1 MAPSKLDV
9 LVRTR
14 QYARQRATKLCDKIN
29 LELPNLSLEQKDAYV
44 NRLSS
49 INSDITNSN
58 NSILA
63 LAIETDL
70 DDSRIEDLTSLNEDY
85 EDKVALTMSLLRS
98 ETQVPDP
105 AAGSQVPRSPKLKLP
120 QVSFPEFSNGKG
132 ENLQKFFNSFE
143 AIIGKH
149 NLSSY
154 EQFVYLRKQ
163 LTGAPRVLVDSLDVS
178 QQSYETA
185 KDLLLKAFHSDLNS
199 KHDIIRELTKLNLKE
214 NEEPYAFLGA
224 MRTVLAG
231 VNSLSITINDV
242 LQYFVWNGLN
252 NDFKSH
258 LVSITNK
265 CKPSIQ
271 EINDN
276 IFEASER
283 YVGQIEQKRANSGK
297 DAGKP
302 PRQREAPVAY
312 ATAMAADVRVNKTL
326 CNLCTNDKKRADHS
340 MPTCPTYDS
349 PKKKINKLKLMNAC
363 TRCSFF
369 NHTTNNCKFKFK
381 SPCRHC
387 NGNHMSYLCM
397 KMSNNNCSGTSQP
410 GKRPVVETLTGT

>member
-14 QYARQRATKLCDKIN
+14 QYARQRATKLCDKIQI
-29 LELPNLSLEQKDAYV
+29 ELTNLSSDQRSAYV
-44 NRLSS
+44 NRLLSV
-49 INSDITNSN
+49 NSEITDLN

-63 LAIETDL
+63 IAIEAEF
-70 DDSRIEDLTSLNEDY
+70 DDSKIEDLTSLNEDY
-85 EDKVALTMSLLRS
+85 DDKISLTTSLLRS
-98 ETQVPDP
+98 ETQVPEP
-105 AAGSQVPRSPKLKLP
+105 ATGVQVPHGPKLKLP
-120 QVSFPEFSNGKG
+120 QVSFPEFSNKKG
-132 ENLQKFFNSFE
+132 ENLQKFFLSFE
-143 AIIGKH
+143 AIIHKH
-149 NLSSY
+149 GLSSY

-178 QQSYETA
+178 EQSYETA
-185 KDLLLKAFHSDLNS
+185 KDLLLKAFHSNLNS
-199 KHDIIRELTKLNLKE
+199 KHDIIRELTNLNLKE

-224 MRTVLAG
+224 MRTILAG
-231 VNSLSITINDV
+231 VSSLSITTDDI
-242 LQYFVWNGLN
+242 LQYFVWQGLN

-283 YVGQIEQKRANSGK
+283 YVGQIEQKRVKSGK
-297 DAGKP
+297 DTVKQN
-302 PRQREAPVAY
+302 RLRDAPVD
-312 ATAMAADVRVNKTL
+312 ATAMAADVHVNKTS
-326 CNLCTNDKKRADHS
+326 CNMCSHDKKKADHS
-340 MPTCPTYDS
+340 LPTCPIYDS
-349 PKKKINKLKLMNAC
+349 PKKKIEKLRLLNAC

-369 NHTTNNCKFKFK
+369 NHKTNNCKFKFK

-387 NGNHMSYLCM
+387 NGDHMSYLCM
-397 KMSNNNCSGTSQP
+397 KNSNNYGSSTSP
-410 GKRPVVETLTGT
+410 AGRRPLVQTLTGI